1 MSGIENV
8 NNKKQF
14 IKDKRNIWNELN
26 NKRGVYNPYIF
37 KILYD
42 GSPIMDLDMRNI
54 KPETI
59 KHFVNL
65 RKDYISLKL
74 INGKI
79 IDLLYYTQSF
89 DQLLNE
95 TNYYLSNQNK
105 LSNYNLNKITKKKIQ
120 MNDIRNKK
128 IL

>member
-1 MSGIENV
+1 
-8 NNKKQF
+8 
-14 IKDKRNIWNELN
+14 
-26 NKRGVYNPYIF
+26 
-37 KILYD
+37 
-42 GSPIMDLDMRNI
+42 MDLDMRNI
-54 KPETI
+54 KSETI
-59 KHFVNL
+59 KHFENL

-74 INGKI
+74 INGKN

-120 MNDIRNKK
+120 VNDIRNKD
-128 IL
+128 LL